1 MQDSAHTLHSIYFV
15 QGDKGDYYALQYW
28 VHCTVG
34 DYCSVTLYVVHT
46 MYLERADEDII
57 CTGGEQGSPLYVQY
71 TMYNERAG
79 VSIVCTLRGQG

>member
-1 MQDSAHTLHSIYFV
+1 MTIVALH
-15 QGDKGDYYALQYW
+15 
-28 VHCTVG
+28 C
-34 DYCSVTLYVVHT
+34 